1 MAEFCRIAQVA
12 VRSTS
17 LLRSSTSRWQPCS
30 FSAVSTPLIPSIRH
44 ISTSPTL
51 RENNAGNSSPKD
63 SAPPARSPLARARY
77 SSIWGDPFPK
87 QNQGD
92 DEIKKPN
99 ISVYDDH
106 FAPEIDFET
115 GELNKNKFQ
124 EERPAPPR
132 PALRLV
138 PRTGRTIHVTKN
150 SDVARS
156 FALLSIH
163 VSSNRVR
170 HDLNSQRYHERP
182 GLKRKRL
189 KSERW
194 QRRFQKGF
202 KACVKRV
209 RELTKQGW

>member
-1 MAEFCRIAQVA
+1 M
-12 VRSTS
+12 
-17 LLRSSTSRWQPCS
+17 
-30 FSAVSTPLIPSIRH
+30 STPLIPSIRY
-44 ISTSPTL
+44 ISTSPIL
-51 RENNAGNSSPKD
+51 RSNDTGNGLPKD
-63 SAPPARSPLARARY
+63 PTLPPRSPLARVRHQNY
-77 SSIWGDPFPK
+77 SSSIWGDPFPEENK
-87 QNQGD
+87 GD

-99 ISVYDDH
+99 ISAYDDP

-115 GELNKNKFQ
+115 GELNKNKFL
-124 EERPAPPR
+124 EERPVPTR

-138 PRTGRTIHVTKN
+138 PRTGRTIHVTRN
-150 SDVARS
+150 ADVARS
-156 FALLSIH
+156 FQLLSIH

-194 QRRFQKGF
+194 QKRFQKGF